1 MKPGICAYFS
11 NCCLLICIFGVSTT
25 FAQNDFQIIPG
36 IRAGA
41 ITSRI
46 SESQLKRIYGS
57 KNVRSTR
64 VGLGE
69 GETVS
74 GTVIFPNNSNKKIE
88 IVWKNKRSKRN
99 PEFIQLTGKS
109 SIWKTTDGIGLGTS
123 LKILERINGKSFTL
137 AGFAWDYGGT
147 VYSWDKGK
155 LARIFG
161 DESQK
166 VTLRLGSES
175 FKKISEKEYES
186 IMGDNGF
193 SSDNTVMQKLNPVVY
208 QMIFRFP

>member
-1 MKPGICAYFS
+1 
-11 NCCLLICIFGVSTT
+11 LICIFGITT
-25 FAQNDFQIIPG
+25 IFAQNDFQIIPG

-46 SESQLKRIYGS
+46 SETQLKRIYGS

-74 GTVIFPNNSNKKIE
+74 GTVIFPNNSKRKIE
-88 IVWKNKRSKRN
+88 IVWKNKKSKRN
-99 PEFIQLTGKS
+99 PEFILLTGNS
-109 SIWKTTDGIGLGTS
+109 SIWKTTEGISLGTS
-123 LKILERINGKSFTL
+123 LKTLERINGKAFTL

-155 LARIFG
+155 LARSFG

-166 VTLRLGSES
+166 VTLRLGSDS

-186 IMGDNGF
+186 IIGDNGF
-193 SSDNTVMQKLNPVVY
+193 SSENKAMQKLNPVVY
-208 QMIFRFP
+208 QMIVRFP